1 MSFPPAPGARMH
13 LLGIAGTAMASLAGL
28 LKASG
33 YRVSGSDERA
43 YPPMS
48 TRLEREGIRVLT
60 PFRPE
65 NLPEGCAAVV
75 VGNAVSR
82 GNPELEAALDR
93 RERLVSF
100 PETLR
105 ETVLRARRPVVV
117 AGTHGKTTTTSL
129 LAFMLRTAGRDA
141 GYLVGGVAPDL
152 GGSSRLGAPGEA
164 FVVEGDEYDT
174 AFWDKGPKFLHYLP
188 EVAVVG
194 NVEFDH
200 ADIYPDRAAVER
212 VFSFLARLP
221 PRRGRLL
228 LGADSPAA
236 AALAGSAHCPVETF
250 GLAGGGLSAGGLA
263 AAADWV
269 GTVEESGPRGT
280 RLGVA
285 FRGQPR
291 PALRGRFWGAAQ
303 SRNLLAAAA
312 AADRLGVAWEAVQ
325 RAAAA
330 FSGVVSRMEVL
341 HEGPADEAV
350 GGSAAGLAGEPGG
363 RSRVVVA
370 RDFAHHPT
378 AVAAILEAASCRW
391 PGHRLV
397 AVFEPRSF
405 TARSAVFQNDFV
417 AAFDRAATVLI
428 SAAPEARGRAPG
440 EGARFDTGRLARDLD
455 AGGRTAAVIP
465 ALDELGER
473 AFEAAVGQGQ
483 GPAVLLFLSNGHFGG
498 LPERVAARI
507 GAGTGAEGRA
517 GLDEPGAV
525 SPGLSTPGER
535 RLPVRADREPEG
547 RLPPADPISGAPS
560 RGDRGWRP
568 PDDAA
573 GTGRPTA
580 DERRERRRER
590 RAARRRARRARGFG
604 PETGNER
611 LDHLRRFYAILDS
624 LEQILGEARRLSD
637 CSGHLSWPERGVYF
651 FREHGEIRAG
661 SGAGPRIV
669 RVGTHALKRGS
680 RTRLWTR
687 LRSHKGRDRS
697 GSGNHRVSIFRGHV
711 GNALRNRDG
720 FDCPD
725 WDRRNRPPGTITR
738 EIRERE
744 RPLEEAVS
752 RTIGA
757 MPFLWLAVEDEPGPD
772 SLRGTLERNAIAL
785 LSGYGRPAPDPPSES
800 WLGLH
805 CARGKVR
812 PSGLWNTNHVE
823 DDYDPAFL
831 DELARLVERMDVPA

>member
-1 MSFPPAPGARMH
+1 MSFPPAPGARVH

-28 LKASG
+28 LKALG

-48 TRLEREGIRVLT
+48 TRLEREGIPVLT
-60 PFRPE
+60 PFRAG
-65 NLPEGCAAVV
+65 NLPDRCSAVV

-105 ETVLRARRPVVV
+105 ETVLRTRRPVVV

-129 LAFMLRTAGRDA
+129 LAFMFRTAGRDA

-152 GGSSRLGAPGEA
+152 GGSHRLGAPGEA

-174 AFWDKGPKFLHYLP
+174 AYWDKGPKFLHYLP

-250 GLAGGGLSAGGLA
+250 GLSR
-263 AAADWV
+263 AADWV
-269 GTVEESGPRGT
+269 GTVEDSGPPGT

-285 FRGQPR
+285 VRGEPR

-303 SRNLLAAAA
+303 CRNLLAAAA
-312 AADRLGVAWEAVQ
+312 AADRLGVPWEAV
-325 RAAAA
+325 RAAAAA
-330 FSGVVSRMEVL
+330 FSGVASRMEVL
-341 HEGPADEAV
+341 HEGPPGAS
-350 GGSAAGLAGEPGG
+350 GGASAGGASAGG
-363 RSRVVVA
+363 RSVGGRRPVVVA

-405 TARSAVFQNDFV
+405 TARSAVFQEEFA

-440 EGARFDTGRLARDLD
+440 EGARLDTELLARDLD
-455 AGGRTAAVIP
+455 AGGRTAAVVP
-465 ALDELGER
+465 DLDDLAER
-473 AFEAAVGQGQ
+473 ALEAAIGRGQ
-483 GPAVLLFLSNGHFGG
+483 GPTVLLFLSNGHFGG

-507 GAGTGAEGRA
+507 GAGTGAVPAERGAASPRSAAEA
-517 GLDEPGAV
+517 GPRPPAWSIRE
-525 SPGLSTPGER
+525 PGER
-535 RLPVRADREPEG
+535 F
-547 RLPPADPISGAPS
+547 PPTGPIAGASSGAD
-560 RGDRGWRP
+560 RGDRL
-568 PDDAA
+568 PD
-573 GTGRPTA
+573 
-580 DERRERRRER
+580 
-590 RAARRRARRARGFG
+590 RAAEERWVWAPAVKAR
-604 PETGNER
+604 NER
-611 LDHLRRFYAILDS
+611 LGHLRRFYAILDS
-624 LEQILGEARRLSD
+624 LEQVLGGTRRLSD
-637 CSGHLSWPERGVYF
+637 CSGYLAWPERGVYF
-651 FREHGEIRAG
+651 FREDGEVRAG
-661 SGAGPRIV
+661 SGAGPRLV

-711 GNALRNRDG
+711 GNALRKRDG

-725 WDRRNRPPGTITR
+725 WDRRNRPSGTITR

-772 SLRGTLERNAIAL
+772 SRRGYLERNAIAL

-831 DELARLVERMDVPA
+831 DELARFVARMERPG

>member
-1 MSFPPAPGARMH
+1 MSFPPAPGARVH

-28 LKASG
+28 LKALG

-48 TRLEREGIRVLT
+48 TRLEREGIPVLT
-60 PFRPE
+60 PFRAE
-65 NLPEGCAAVV
+65 NLPDRCAAVV

-105 ETVLRARRPVVV
+105 ETVLRTRRPVVV

-141 GYLVGGVAPDL
+141 GHLVGGVAPDL
-152 GGSSRLGAPGEA
+152 GGSHRLGAPGEA

-174 AFWDKGPKFLHYLP
+174 AYWDKGPKFLHYLP
-188 EVAVVG
+188 EVAVVA

-250 GLAGGGLSAGGLA
+250 GLSR
-263 AAADWV
+263 AADWV

-280 RLGVA
+280 QLGVA
-285 FRGQPR
+285 VRGELR
-291 PALRGRFWGAAQ
+291 AALRGRFWGAAQ
-303 SRNLLAAAA
+303 CRNLLAAAA
-312 AADRLGVAWEAVQ
+312 AADRLGVSWEAV
-325 RAAAA
+325 RAAAAA
-330 FSGVVSRMEVL
+330 FSGVASRMEVL
-341 HEGPADEAV
+341 HEGPAGASV
-350 GGSAAGLAGEPGG
+350 GGAADGG
-363 RSRVVVA
+363 RQVVVA

-391 PGHRLV
+391 PEHRVV

-405 TARSAVFQNDFV
+405 TARSAVFQTEFA
-417 AAFDRAATVLI
+417 AAFERAAAVLI

-440 EGARFDTGRLARDLD
+440 EGARLDTELLARDLD
-455 AGGRTAAVIP
+455 AGGRTAAVVRD
-465 ALDELGER
+465 LDELAER
-473 AFEAAVGQGQ
+473 TLEAALGPGP

-498 LPERVAARI
+498 LPERVAAEF
-507 GAGTGAEGRA
+507 GGGTGPGVAEREAAPPMPAEGYGRRPPA
-517 GLDEPGAV
+517 WSIRE
-525 SPGLSTPGER
+525 PGER
-535 RLPVRADREPEG
+535 SPGAGPSAGVS
-547 RLPPADPISGAPS
+547 SGA
-560 RGDRGWRP
+560 DETECF
-568 PDDAA
+568 PDSAA
-573 GTGRPTA
+573 EAKWVWAPAARTGR
-580 DERRERRRER
+580 
-590 RAARRRARRARGFG
+590 
-604 PETGNER
+604 ER
-611 LDHLRRFYAILDS
+611 LEHLERFYAILDS
-624 LEQILGEARRLSD
+624 LEQVLGGTRRLSD
-637 CSGHLSWPERGVYF
+637 CSGTLAWPERGVYF
-651 FREHGEIRAG
+651 FREDGEVRAG
-661 SGAGPRIV
+661 SGGGPRIV

-711 GNALRNRDG
+711 GNALRKRDG

-744 RPLEEAVS
+744 QPLEEAVS

-772 SLRGTLERNAIAL
+772 SRRGYLERNAIAL
-785 LSGYGRPAPDPPSES
+785 LSGYRRQPPDPPSDS

-831 DELARLVERMDVPA
+831 DELARFVERMDRPA